1 MPYEWHEEARLQ
13 PTTERSKNESPLHS
27 NGQRAG
33 VQYGYSIAMS
43 GPAIVDVENRISELS
58 GTYTLVVGAP
68 EDDVAGDGA
77 GMVYVY
83 RSEMKCL
90 EPCRAGVCCQRTW
103 PLLQKISVRDMVCG
117 LSPTTPNAVP
127 FKCDLDPQFGILP
140 PHRFGHTVSITSD
153 SGTIAIGE
161 LWDRST
167 LSSGGSAAMQESQAY
182 VLRITVADLNSATVK
197 LYSYLP
203 DQILTR

>member
-1 MPYEWHEEARLQ
+1 M
-13 PTTERSKNESPLHS
+13 
-27 NGQRAG
+27 
-33 VQYGYSIAMS
+33 
-43 GPAIVDVENRISELS
+43 
-58 GTYTLVVGAP
+58 
-68 EDDVAGDGA
+68 AGDGA

-127 FKCDLDPQFGILP
+127 FKCDLDPHFGILP

-167 LSSGGSAAMQESQAY
+167 LSSSGGSADMQESQAY
-182 VLRITVADLNSATVK
+182 VLRITVADLNSVSNTNVK